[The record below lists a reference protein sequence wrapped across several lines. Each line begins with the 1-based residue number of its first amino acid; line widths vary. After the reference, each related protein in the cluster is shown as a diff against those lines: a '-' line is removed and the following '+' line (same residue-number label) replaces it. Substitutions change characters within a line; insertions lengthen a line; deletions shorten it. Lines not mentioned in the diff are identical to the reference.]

1 MLKIFQP
8 LLKAISAI
16 SFLAIAG
23 SANAAFVQLVS
34 PGAMSGPVTTLNFD
48 SGVVNGA
55 NMSFEAGAA
64 IVTTGFST
72 MHSGLFGL
80 AEASPFTTGPDNLAN
95 FSTGVYQVGMYF
107 GNDDRCCTSGFTATL
122 SAYDSLDNL
131 IGAVSVVAN
140 MNDSADQFLGIQ
152 TDTLIFKTILDYG
165 TANPSLWGVIDDFSY
180 GGNSL
185 GTVPEPAS
193 FALLAFGL
201 ICVAASRKRKSA

>member
-1 MLKIFQP
+1 MLKTIRQ
-8 LLKAISAI
+8 LTKAISAVL
-16 SFLAIAG
+16 FLATVGA
-23 SANAAFVQLVS
+23 ANAAYVQLAS
-34 PGAMSGPVTTLNFD
+34 PGAMTGSITTLNFD

-64 IVTTGFST
+64 ITSTGAST

-80 AEASPFTTGPDNLAN
+80 IEASPFTVGPDNLAN
-95 FSTGVYQVGMYF
+95 FSIGVYQVGMFF

-131 IGAVSVVAN
+131 IGSVSVVAN

-152 TDTLIFKTILDYG
+152 TDTLIFKTVLDYG
-165 TANPSLWGVIDDFSY
+165 TANPNLWGVIDDFSY

-193 FALLAFGL
+193 LALLAVGL
-201 ICVAASRKRKSA
+201 IGVAAARKRKAA